1 VKDAKRTVKDF
12 GKATARHLSARRA
25 HQRITQMQLAEL
37 TGISQ
42 SQLSKQLRGLRSIDI
57 DEFERICNALSVPM
71 EEILKLA
78 AKEIQEANNSKKRQA
93 KKLHVLSPDDGWQ
106 YEEMEE
112 MAAADD
118 SPDEPMPG
126 DDDYHDGP

>member
-1 VKDAKRTVKDF
+1 
-12 GKATARHLSARRA
+12 
-25 HQRITQMQLAEL
+25 MQLADL

-93 KKLHVLSPDDGWQ
+93 KKLHVLSPEDGWQ
-106 YEEMEE
+106 YEE

-118 SPDEPMPG
+118 SPDEPMLG
-126 DDDYHDGP
+126 DDSYHDGP

>member
-1 VKDAKRTVKDF
+1 MKDAKRTVKDF

-25 HQRITQMQLAEL
+25 HQRITQMQLADL

-106 YEEMEE
+106 YEEM
-112 MAAADD
+112 AAADD
-118 SPDEPMPG
+118 SPDEPMLG
-126 DDDYHDGP
+126 DDGYHDGP